1 MPVTNPVQADPPGAV
16 KEFWTDTAPAG
27 WYVADGALKSRTVD
41 AALFAAIGTKYGAGD
56 GVTTFAL
63 PDAGTRFKR
72 AAGDGLPVGTKQAQ
86 QLPDHTHTFNVDAW
100 DGPTTDWPGG
110 RGVGGG
116 TGTSNPTSAPT
127 LAGGVPGTV
136 GTENRPEAIAVLV
149 CIKR

>member
-1 MPVTNPVQADPPGAV
+1 MPVMNPVQADPPGAV

-72 AAGDGLPVGTKQAQ
+72 ASGAGLPVGTKQAQ
-86 QLPDHTHTFNVDAW
+86 QLPDHTHTFPVYTL
-100 DGPTTDWPGG
+100 DGPATDAPTGHG
-110 RGVGGG
+110 ASEA
-116 TGTSNPTSAPT
+116 GTSNPTSGAT
-127 LAGGVPGTV
+127 LAAGVTGTV